1 MTISE
6 KFDGFPHV
14 IEAQQFSRDWI
25 EDVLFPLAFEMEKI
39 AQGKKEYRPLVG
51 KEITSLFVGESL
63 RTRARFIIAGQRLGA
78 LINFDSEAARTYS
91 SMNKGESLE
100 DTITTLD
107 ELGTDMIVLRY
118 DEEGGAKRAAKVSEH
133 AAIMNAGDGR
143 GQHPTQALLDIFAT
157 KRHMGQID
165 GLSFAMI
172 GDTDGSRTIH
182 SFAYLLGRYKR
193 IKIYFISPEDLRI
206 KPNIKDYLLRHGVQ
220 VVECR
225 DIREVA
231 SNVDVFYQTRT
242 QTNLGTVP
250 WDRKDSNNGFT
261 IINKEVLDLAK
272 KDSIILHPLPCLDEI
287 TRSEVDND
295 RRAVY
300 IKTKEGRM
308 SQVKGGL
315 YITMALLKLILA
327 PNS

>member
-1 MTISE
+1 MM

-25 EDVLFPLAFEMEKI
+25 EDVLFPLTGEMEKI
-39 AQGKKEYRPLVG
+39 AQSKKEYKPLVG

-63 RTRARFIIAGQRLGA
+63 RTRARFIIASQRLGA
-78 LINFDSEAARTYS
+78 LVNFDSEAARTYS

-100 DTITTLD
+100 DTIITLD

-118 DEEGGAKRAAKVSEH
+118 DEEGGAKRAAKVSDK
-133 AAIMNAGDGR
+133 AAIMNAGDGK
-143 GQHPTQALLDIFAT
+143 GQHPTQALLDIFAI

-182 SFAYLLGRYKR
+182 SFAYLLGKYKK
-193 IKIYFISPEDLRI
+193 IKIYFVSPENLRI
-206 KPNIKDYLLRHGVQ
+206 KSNIKDYLLRHGVQ
-220 VVECR
+220 VFECR
-225 DIREVA
+225 DVREVA
-231 SNVDVFYQTRT
+231 SHIDVFYQTRT

-250 WDRKDSNNGFT
+250 WDRKDCSNGFT

-287 TRSEVDND
+287 TRSEVDHD
-295 RRAVY
+295 KRAVY
-300 IKTKEGRM
+300 IKTKEGRT

-315 YITMALLKLILA
+315 YITMALLKIILA
-327 PNS
+327 PEA